1 MDYEKYYKDQINE
14 PVFRGVVFQKGHGF
28 GDVFKKFFRWIV
40 PIVKQH
46 ATPIASTLGKEAL
59 KSAVNIATD
68 TLDGKKLSE
77 SSKDRLKESLA
88 NISTKYGS
96 GKRKRPKK
104 ILKAKKQYKKATK
117 RKIKSK
123 TKKIKKR
130 KLDIFD

>member
-1 MDYEKYYKDQINE
+1 M
-14 PVFRGVVFQKGHGF
+14 
-28 GDVFKKFFRWIV
+28 
-40 PIVKQH
+40 
-46 ATPIASTLGKEAL
+46 GKELL

-68 TLDGKKLSE
+68 TLGGKKLSE
-77 SSKDRLKESLA
+77 RSKDRLKESLA

-104 ILKAKKQYKKATK
+104 LSRKKKQYRKAAK

-123 TKKIKKR
+123 NKILKKR

>member
-46 ATPIASTLGKEAL
+46 AAPIASTLGKEAL